1 VYNTT
6 LITAPAAEPISTAD
20 AKAHCRVTI
29 ATVEDTYIDALVKA
43 ARMHVEKAYGLALIT
58 QTWDMY
64 LQDWPAGDSFHV
76 RFPPLQSITSINYTD
91 VDDTETE
98 FSSTLYHVDIA
109 KEPGRVKL
117 AYGQSWPTVVLK
129 TLNPIVV
136 RLVAGY
142 GAAGSA
148 VPADIILAMKFLI
161 RHWYDNRTAVET
173 GVGIAAI
180 EIPQTFHM
188 LMDGY
193 ERRGLY

>member
-1 VYNTT
+1 MYNTT
-6 LITAPAAEPISTAD
+6 LITPPAAEPISTAD

-43 ARMHVEKAYGLALIT
+43 ARTHVEKAYGLALIT

-64 LQDWPAGDSFHV
+64 MQDWPAGDSFHL
-76 RFPPLQSITSINYTD
+76 RLPPLQSVTSIKYTNTD
-91 VDDTETE
+91 ATEAE
-98 FSSTLYHVDIA
+98 FSSALYHVDIA

-117 AYGQSWPTVVLK
+117 AYGQSWPTVTLK
-129 TLNPIVV
+129 TVNPIVV
-136 RLVAGY
+136 RFIAGFGVAG
-142 GAAGSA
+142 AN

-180 EIPQTFHM
+180 EMPQTFDL
-188 LMDGY
+188 LMNGY
-193 ERRGLY
+193 ERRALN